1 METILVVL
9 NSGKLEN
16 PDLDI
21 RYELPDML
29 QKYTQN
35 EICDNGYD
43 YITNEELGIWL
54 AAKSAKESYGKVL
67 AFFEEHLICR
77 NDLTE
82 TVKVYISD
90 KEAADLKDCTLV
102 YDGCANPSN
111 DETRAANRTK
121 RTGNLILK
129 LASLLTENDTSVAED
144 LAKKIFT
151 LSDTDTQ
158 WQTCVRLLMER
169 HFLCYCNL
177 NLTAE
182 DFLEM
187 LVETA
192 GVRANQ
198 LSVERTFFDDEGDLF
213 DWCDA
218 LDEQWKDTGFCMA
231 TFEAEDDDD
240 NLMFPYKTEA
250 LEDLS
255 DLAKEIGVRIV
266 PVAEY

>member
-1 METILVVL
+1 METILIVL
-9 NSGKLEN
+9 DSRKLEN

-21 RYELPDML
+21 RYALPDLL

-77 NDLTE
+77 NNLTE
-82 TVKVYISD
+82 TVKIYISD

-111 DETRAANRTK
+111 EETRAANRTK
-121 RTGNLILK
+121 KTGNLILK
-129 LASLLTENDTSVAED
+129 LASLLTENDTSIAED

-151 LSDTDTQ
+151 LSDTNTQ
-158 WQTCVRLLMER
+158 WQTCVKLLTDR

-177 NLTAE
+177 NLSP
-182 DFLEM
+182 DNFMEM
-187 LVETA
+187 LAETA
-192 GVRANQ
+192 SVKANQ
-198 LSVERTFFDDEGDLF
+198 LSVERTVFDDEGDLF

-218 LDEQWKDTGFCMA
+218 LDEQWKDAGFCMA

-240 NLMFPYKTEA
+240 NLMFPYKAEA

-266 PVAEY
+266 AVAEY